1 MKLIRKLIKIS
12 RHLLFILTHINWI
25 GFFKYHKKGSKNVV
39 ISNLFSSGRF
49 STEGICWEFG
59 YINFLIKNKLNFE
72 YSSLKKMHFNKNIFP
87 PMLPYLGLFSNLLI
101 FFLNTIDPK

>member
-39 ISNLFSSGRF
+39 ISNFHLVDSAQKEYVGSLA
-49 STEGICWEFG
+49 T
-59 YINFLIKNKLNFE
+59 LI
-72 YSSLKKMHFNKNIFP
+72 SLLRI
-87 PMLPYLGLFSNLLI
+87 S
-101 FFLNTIDPK
+101 